1 MRTGPRPTTWGL
13 PHGTLRYAFGRAEG
27 RAERFDKGIYLL

>member
-13 PHGTLRYAFGRAEG
+13 PHGTLRYAFGGAED
-27 RAERFDKGIYLL
+27 RAERFDKRIYLL

>member
-1 MRTGPRPTTWGL
+1 MKTGPRPTTWGL
-13 PHGTLRYAFGRAEG
+13 QYGMLRYAFGGAED

>member
-1 MRTGPRPTTWGL
+1 MKTGPRPTTWGL
-13 PHGTLRYAFGRAEG
+13 QYGTLRYAFGGAED